1 MGEPKALLN
10 PEEGYGIAR
19 TAYEASSAKGDSGC
33 TALSP
38 VALSLM
44 QELYANL
51 VSWHCRPGGWR
62 HEMSRQ
68 ARVQAQIDAR
78 AHLIFW

>member
-1 MGEPKALLN
+1 MGELQVLLN

-19 TAYEASSAKGDSGC
+19 TAYEAASAKVDSGC

-38 VALSLM
+38 VALSVM
-44 QELYANL
+44 QELHANL
-51 VSWHCRPGGWR
+51 ASWHYRPGGWR

-78 AHLIFW
+78 AHSIFW